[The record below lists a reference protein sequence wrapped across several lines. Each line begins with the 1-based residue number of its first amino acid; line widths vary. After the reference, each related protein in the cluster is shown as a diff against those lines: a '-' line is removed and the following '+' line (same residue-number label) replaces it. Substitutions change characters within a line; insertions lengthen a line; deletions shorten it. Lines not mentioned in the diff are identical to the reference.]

1 MLWLASQRGQ
11 VPEGLVDTPA
21 LLVEEDE
28 QSEVIRGLQGSSEA
42 IRGHQRPS
50 EAIREAVS
58 GGVRGHQRT
67 WLRVLN

>member
-21 LLVEEDE
+21 LLVEDDE
-28 QSEVIRGLQGSSEA
+28 QSEVITEA
-42 IRGHQRPS
+42 FRGHQRPS
-50 EAIREAVS
+50 EAIREAVR

>member
-21 LLVEEDE
+21 LLVEDDE
-28 QSEVIRGLQGSSEA
+28 QSEVITEA
-42 IRGHQRPS
+42 FRGHQRPS
-50 EAIREAVS
+50 ERPSE